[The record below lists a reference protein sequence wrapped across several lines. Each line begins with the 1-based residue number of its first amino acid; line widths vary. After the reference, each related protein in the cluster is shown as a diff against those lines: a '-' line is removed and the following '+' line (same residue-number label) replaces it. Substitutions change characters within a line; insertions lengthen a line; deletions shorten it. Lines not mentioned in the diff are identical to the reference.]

1 MNAHTPTTASAIP
14 ALNRGM
20 LDEEVA
26 IIVREMW
33 AACEPPATTEE
44 AWYNAASDIE
54 QAAQA
59 AYRETVTWLALHDRQ
74 VSGEHVE
81 YGVAFDARERLQD
94 AHRYHADL
102 VGIAAIGNIGDG
114 WHLRPDRDGY
124 YGLAEDG
131 ADDATMTVPR
141 GLPAGGYRAI
151 VKAYRTGAGHGR
163 RRLQQDL
170 RMLLGADA

>member
-1 MNAHTPTTASAIP
+1 VNIHTPTATAIP

-26 IIVREMW
+26 VIVREMW
-33 AACEPPATTEE
+33 GATEPREVTEE

-54 QAAQA
+54 RAAQA
-59 AYRETVTWLALHDRQ
+59 AHKETIAWLALHERQ
-74 VSGEHVE
+74 LAGEHVE

-94 AHRYHADL
+94 AHKYHADL
-102 VGIAAIGNIGDG
+102 VSIAAIGNIGES
-114 WHLRPDRDGY
+114 WHLRPHSEFQ

-131 ADDATMTVPR
+131 DDDALMTVPR

-151 VKAYRTGAGHGR
+151 ARAYRTGSEHGR
-163 RRLQQDL
+163 RDLQRDL
-170 RMLLGADA
+170 RALLGAAA